1 MLYLFLCY
9 NRRRLGSL
17 RGDSRIAQILFWCV
31 NLDITGEVMMSA
43 TTNRSEMDQTYKL
56 VWEEQFD
63 GDTLNPENW
72 SFEKHEPGWVNAE
85 LQEYVVSEENTY
97 VKDGMLYI
105 RPTERL
111 DESGNAIYE
120 ERDGQRYKTYLS
132 GRINTL
138 GKHEFTYGRF
148 ETRAKVPKG
157 KGFLPAFWMM
167 PADEDYYGQW
177 PKCGEIDI
185 MEVHGDKLSQSYGTL
200 HFGEPHEQ
208 SQGMYELPEKAA
220 DFGSD
225 FHVFACEWDP
235 GEFRFY
241 VDGTLFYT
249 ANDWFTKRPECEEVP
264 YPAPY
269 DQPFY
274 IILNLAV
281 GGSWV
286 GYPDNDAV
294 FGEDAQFVIDYVRV
308 YAKDSYDTNVVKPE
322 KKVVS

>member
-1 MLYLFLCY
+1 
-9 NRRRLGSL
+9 
-17 RGDSRIAQILFWCV
+17 
-31 NLDITGEVMMSA
+31 
-43 TTNRSEMDQTYKL
+43 MDQAYKL
-56 VWEEQFD
+56 VWEDTFD
-63 GDTLNPENW
+63 GGTLNPENW
-72 SFEKHEPGWVNAE
+72 SFETHEPGWVNAE

-97 VKDGMLYI
+97 IRDGLLYI

-111 DESGNAIYE
+111 DEEGNAIYE
-120 ERDGQRYKTYLS
+120 ERDGKRYKTYLS
-132 GRINTL
+132 GRINTQ
-138 GKHEFTYGRF
+138 GKREFTYGRF
-148 ETRAKVPKG
+148 EARAKVPKG

-185 MEVHGDKLSQSYGTL
+185 MEVLGDKLSCSYGTL
-200 HFGEPHEQ
+200 HFGEPHTQ
-208 SQGMYELPEKAA
+208 SQGQFELPEGAA

-241 VDGTLFYT
+241 VDDTLFYT
-249 ANDWFTKRPECEEVP
+249 ANDWFTQRPGAERAP

-308 YAKDSYDTNVVKPE
+308 YAKDS
-322 KKVVS
+322 

>member
-1 MLYLFLCY
+1 MRSDCREREGKIVMAKRNNAMASEAVQGY
-9 NRRRLGSL
+9 RL
-17 RGDSRIAQILFWCV
+17 I
-31 NLDITGEVMMSA
+31 
-43 TTNRSEMDQTYKL
+43 
-56 VWEEQFD
+56 WEDDFD
-63 GDTLNPENW
+63 GDTLNRENW
-72 SFEKHEPGWVNAE
+72 SFERHEPGWVNAE
-85 LQEYVVSEENTY
+85 LQEYVDSEENTY
-97 VKDGMLYI
+97 VRDGLLYI

-120 ERDGQRYKTYLS
+120 ERDGKRYKTYFS
-132 GRINTL
+132 GRINTQ

-148 ETRAKVPKG
+148 EARAKVPKG

-167 PADEDYYGQW
+167 PTDEEYYGQW

-185 MEVHGDKLSQSYGTL
+185 MEVLGDQLSKSYGTL

-208 SQGMYELPEKAA
+208 RQGTYTLPEKTA

-235 GEFRFY
+235 GEIRFY
-241 VDGTLFYT
+241 VDNQFFYKT
-249 ANDWFTKRPECEEVP
+249 SDWFTRRPGAEKAA

-294 FGEDAQFVIDYVRV
+294 FGENAQFVVDYVRV
-308 YAKDSYDTNVVKPE
+308 YE
-322 KKVVS
+322 KEG